1 LESIKFDVFKT
12 NEMKNLFL
20 ILLVFTFT
28 LSYAQ
33 DQEKKEK
40 KEKIKKGFSM
50 GGIPIV
56 SYGQDTGLQY
66 GAALNFFHYGDGSNY
81 PNYNHS
87 LFLQWS
93 RTTKGGETNLLS
105 YDAPELFP
113 KTRMTVV
120 LGYFTEQALNFYG
133 FNGYQSYY
141 NNEFETTGSSDYIS
155 RMYYRHARKLFVS
168 TLDFQGKTKL
178 DNVKWLAGMS
188 LFNFKIES
196 VDIDKLNEGQE
207 TDLLPD
213 ADLLYDNYISWNVIP
228 QEEATGGTVSYL
240 KLGAIYDSRD
250 NEANPNKGIWSEI
263 MLITAP
269 GFTNEQ
275 SFTKLLLTHRQYFTL
290 FPKKLTLAYR
300 LSYQPKIAG
309 HIPFYM
315 LPFVTDSKNTV
326 EGLGGAKTL
335 RGVSRNRVVGE
346 GIALANIELRSKFF
360 QKVIFNQN
368 FYLGGNLFTDMGMV
382 TQAYKFDYVS
392 PNADPIEDEANKN
405 ALYYKDES
413 VHLTY
418 GVGLYAVV
426 NNNFVVA
433 IDYGLV
439 TKATDGTGGLYISLN
454 YMF

>member
-1 LESIKFDVFKT
+1 
-12 NEMKNLFL
+12 MKNLLL
-20 ILLVFTFT
+20 ILLVFTFV

-33 DQEKKEK
+33 DDQEKEK
-40 KEKIKKGFSM
+40 RKKGFSM

-56 SYGQDTGLQY
+56 SFGKDTGLQY

-93 RTTKGGETNLLS
+93 RTTKGGEANLLS
-105 YDAPELFP
+105 YDAPELFL
-113 KTRMTVV
+113 KTRMSFI
-120 LGYFTEQALNFYG
+120 LGYFTEQTLNFYG

-141 NNEFETTGSSDYIS
+141 NADYETTGSNDYIS

-168 TLDFQGKTKL
+168 TIDFQGKTNIK
-178 DNVKWLAGMS
+178 NIKWLAGMS
-188 LFNFKIES
+188 YFNFKIES

-213 ADLLYDNYISWNVIP
+213 TDLLYDKYISWNVIP
-228 QEEATGGTVSYL
+228 QEEATGGVINYL
-240 KLGAIYDSRD
+240 KLGAIYDTRD
-250 NEANPNKGIWSEI
+250 NEANPNKGFWSEAI
-263 MLITAP
+263 LITAP
-269 GFTNEQ
+269 GFSNKQ
-275 SFTKLLLTHRQYFTL
+275 AFTKLLLTHRQYITL
-290 FPKKLTLAYR
+290 LPEKLTFAYR
-300 LSYQPKIAG
+300 LSYQPKISG
-309 HIPFYM
+309 NIPFYM

-346 GIALANIELRSKFF
+346 GIALANVELRSKFL

-368 FYLGGNLFTDMGMV
+368 FYLGVNLFSDMGVV
-382 TQAYKFDYVS
+382 TQAYPFNYIS
-392 PNADPIEDEANKN
+392 PNNDLDEDNINKN
-405 ALYYKDES
+405 TLNYKDENI
-413 VHLTY
+413 HLTY

-426 NNNFVVA
+426 NSNFVIA
-433 IDYGLV
+433 MDYGQV

-454 YMF
+454 YIF